1 MFMVLT
7 NNPRAKKWWKESES
21 NHAHVLF
28 QDSDLSELYI
38 AARNLVHT
46 GWRLVNHP
54 LSSSIKPNQSP
65 YKTLV
70 LAKHSHL
77 DYQSLCA
84 MEAAIA
90 AVQKFGPFPG
100 ASDKVLE
107 DLQLIDLD
115 LCKDI
120 YLH

>member
-21 NHAHVLF
+21 NHTHVLF
-28 QDSDLSELYI
+28 QDSDLSELFI

-46 GWRLVNHP
+46 GWRLINHP
-54 LSSSIKPNQSP
+54 LFSSIKPNQSP

-70 LAKHSHL
+70 LAKDPNL
-77 DYQSLCA
+77 DYQSLSA
-84 MEAAIA
+84 IEAAIA
-90 AVQKFGPFPG
+90 AAQKFGPFPG
-100 ASDKVLE
+100 ASDRVLE